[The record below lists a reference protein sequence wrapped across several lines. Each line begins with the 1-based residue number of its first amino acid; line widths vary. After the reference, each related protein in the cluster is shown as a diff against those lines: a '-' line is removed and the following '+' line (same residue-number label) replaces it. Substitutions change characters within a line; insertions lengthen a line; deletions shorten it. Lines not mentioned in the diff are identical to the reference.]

1 MISPD
6 DSQTEFTRR
15 QIKEHTNGQGSRLT
29 MRHTLSPR
37 NILFGIVIVVLIASV
52 PFALVETHQTGE
64 IYIFSRRFIDELPK
78 RLTGPGRLRF
88 ILQPLAA
95 IIFGNSGRSGRCTR
109 RPSSVCKAPDFGSEH
124 RLALVRSG
132 ISEVAVL
139 GAMAILLD
147 AVSQFLIYRQVH
159 PGAALIVGPV
169 LIAFPYAATRAFA
182 NRWVSHFQK
191 NRSPE
196 NRNRSSQDSSRHT
209 SA

>member
-1 MISPD
+1 
-6 DSQTEFTRR
+6 
-15 QIKEHTNGQGSRLT
+15 
-29 MRHTLSPR
+29 MRHNLSPR
-37 NILFGIVIVVLIASV
+37 NILFGIVITVLIASI
-52 PFALVETHQTGE
+52 PFALMETHQTGE

-95 IIFGNSGRSGRCTR
+95 IILGIRAGVADARAGRLPFVKRLI
-109 RPSSVCKAPDFGSEH
+109 SERKH

-169 LIAFPYAATRAFA
+169 LIALPYAATRAFA
-182 NRWVSHFQK
+182 NRWVSHFQNK
-191 NRSPE
+191 GNPE
-196 NRNRSSQDSSRHT
+196 NRNRSSRE
-209 SA
+209 